1 MLLYIELIL
10 VKIINIYIEMPL
22 IIKVLVM
29 SVIASTHTTHLLLLK
44 RIIGL
49 TFFFF
54 LKCSKI
60 HQALGYDS

>member
-22 IIKVLVM
+22 IKVLVM
-29 SVIASTHTTHLLLLK
+29 SVIASAHTTHLLLLK

-49 TFFFF
+49 TF
-54 LKCSKI
+54 KCSEI
-60 HQALGYDS
+60 HQALGYDSS